1 MSLNTSNVIYCDK
14 SFDDFHTNYKHVHGH
29 LSVVVCLL
37 GTMANTLNIMVLS
50 RREMRTPTN
59 AILTGLA
66 VADLAVMLEYLPYA
80 IHDYILSEYW
90 TREQQ
95 LNYSWAC
102 YIKFHAIYA
111 QVLHTISIWL
121 TVMLAVWRYIAVT
134 YPQVSR
140 EWCGMSNTVIS
151 ILLAYV
157 ICGLVVTPWLY
168 LVSSVAQ
175 FEEVVTEQNKVLYS
189 RPLSEYIL
197 KYQAKHDYA
206 NFSKL
211 STLNA
216 TGGLN
221 ISSGGGSGSSRS
233 SGNSVSI
240 NDDNVTINDTSLF
253 QQEQQQQQHHNITV
267 YRLYHSDMA
276 LQNSTLRLGTLLV
289 YSVLIKLIPCIAL
302 TVLSLRLITALLEV
316 KRRRQMLHSQLLK
329 AEEKSSQSNA
339 SQSMP
344 VGVGGSGAVV
354 GGTTVAGSSPLVDAN
369 QMAMNSTLMIR
380 KKIDKAKQTDRTTQ
394 MLLAVLMLFLIT
406 ELPQGIMGL
415 LNTILGEAFFMQCYL
430 KLSDLMDILALLNSS
445 INFILYCS
453 MSRQF
458 RQTFI
463 LLFCPRRL
471 GRCLLSHRKHHRRH
485 HQNHSRHQNEKN
497 SCHRQDKHQHH
508 RHDSHQHMP
517 LQEDNCTLVN
527 GLMAHDNRSRSACTD
542 QWFQTTQ
549 VTNV

>member
-14 SFDDFHTNYKHVHGH
+14 SFDDFHTNYKHIHGH

-37 GTMANTLNIMVLS
+37 GTMANTLNIMVLT

-59 AILTGLA
+59 VILTGLA

-80 IHDYILSEYW
+80 IHDYILAEYW
-90 TREQQ
+90 SREQQ
-95 LNYSWAC
+95 LSYPWAC

-140 EWCGMSNTVIS
+140 EWCGMTNTVIS

-175 FEEVVTEQNKVLYS
+175 FEEVVTEQNRVLYS
-189 RPLSEYIL
+189 RPLSEYIIR
-197 KYQAKHDYA
+197 YQAKHDYA

-211 STLNA
+211 STLNV
-216 TGGLN
+216 TGG
-221 ISSGGGSGSSRS
+221 GGG
-233 SGNSVSI
+233 GNSISI
-240 NDDNVTINDTSLF
+240 SNYTTYNASLL
-253 QQEQQQQQHHNITV
+253 QLQEQQQQQQEQQQHHNITV

-276 LQNSTLRLGTLLV
+276 LQNTTLRLGTLLV

-339 SQSMP
+339 SQTMP
-344 VGVGGSGAVV
+344 IGVAIGSGGVGVMGNTTA
-354 GGTTVAGSSPLVDAN
+354 GTSPQVDTH

-430 KLSDLMDILALLNSS
+430 KLSDVMDILALLNSS

-485 HQNHSRHQNEKN
+485 HPYHSRHHQNEKN
-497 SCHRQDKHQHH
+497 SCQRQDKHQHH
-508 RHDSHQHMP
+508 NHDSHQQMP

-527 GLMAHDNRSRSACTD
+527 GLVPTDNRSRSACTD

>member
-1 MSLNTSNVIYCDK
+1 
-14 SFDDFHTNYKHVHGH
+14 
-29 LSVVVCLL
+29 
-37 GTMANTLNIMVLS
+37 
-50 RREMRTPTN
+50 MRTPTN
-59 AILTGLA
+59 VILTGLA
-66 VADLAVMLEYLPYA
+66 VADLAVMLEYIPYA
-80 IHDYILSEYW
+80 IHDYILAERWS
-90 TREQQ
+90 REQQ

-140 EWCGMSNTVIS
+140 EWCGMRNTVLS
-151 ILLAYV
+151 IILAYI
-157 ICGLVVTPWLY
+157 ICGVVVTPWLY
-168 LVSSVAQ
+168 LVSSIAQ
-175 FEEVVTEQNKVLYS
+175 FEEVVTTGNQVLYS

-211 STLNA
+211 SKFNESASVDSSTSSSMEENTTSL
-216 TGGLN
+216 T
-221 ISSGGGSGSSRS
+221 SSGQ
-233 SGNSVSI
+233 
-240 NDDNVTINDTSLF
+240 SL
-253 QQEQQQQQHHNITV
+253 NITV
-267 YRLYHSDMA
+267 YRLYHSDLA

-302 TVLSLRLITALLEV
+302 TVLSLRLITALLDV
-316 KRRRQMLHSQLLK
+316 KRRRQMLGCPPMGDVNP
-329 AEEKSSQSNA
+329 QSL
-339 SQSMP
+339 SM
-344 VGVGGSGAVV
+344 
-354 GGTTVAGSSPLVDAN
+354 
-369 QMAMNSTLMIR
+369 STSLMIR

-394 MLLAVLMLFLIT
+394 MLLAVLLLFLIT

-471 GRCLLSHRKHHRRH
+471 GRCLLSHRKPRKRPHP
-485 HQNHSRHQNEKN
+485 HQARQLHGLPG
-497 SCHRQDKHQHH
+497 SCQHLDIHGHRQEDRSNQ
-508 RHDSHQHMP
+508 QLA

-527 GLMAHDNRSRSACTD
+527 GILIGDNRSRSAYTD

>member
-1 MSLNTSNVIYCDK
+1 MWHFFLFQFI
-14 SFDDFHTNYKHVHGH
+14 YKHVHGH

-95 LNYSWAC
+95 LNYPWAC

-140 EWCGMSNTVIS
+140 EWCGMTNTVIS

-197 KYQAKHDYA
+197 KYQTKHDYA

-216 TGGLN
+216 TGAVQ
-221 ISSGGGSGSSRS
+221 SSSS
-233 SGNSVSI
+233 NSTNNN
-240 NDDNVTINDTSLF
+240 NDSDTDMMMTAANNASLL
-253 QQEQQQQQHHNITV
+253 QHQHHNITV

-339 SQSMP
+339 SQTMP
-344 VGVGGSGAVV
+344 AGVGGSGMA
-354 GGTTVAGSSPLVDAN
+354 GGSNTVVAGTSPLVDAN

-430 KLSDLMDILALLNSS
+430 KL
-445 INFILYCS
+445 
-453 MSRQF
+453 
-458 RQTFI
+458 
-463 LLFCPRRL
+463 
-471 GRCLLSHRKHHRRH
+471 
-485 HQNHSRHQNEKN
+485 
-497 SCHRQDKHQHH
+497 
-508 RHDSHQHMP
+508 
-517 LQEDNCTLVN
+517 
-527 GLMAHDNRSRSACTD
+527 
-542 QWFQTTQ
+542 
-549 VTNV
+549 